1 MTTDDN
7 EFSHILP
14 SFFYCEICD
23 FKCFVKRDFNRHINT
38 QKHKNNILTT
48 FDNEF
53 YQKKPCI
60 KKYTCQN
67 CNKDYKDR
75 AGLWRHN
82 KKCNSED
89 FYKSNN
95 DNKTNDNKTNDNK
108 TNDNKT
114 NDNKDELIEYLI
126 KENKEIKELILELA
140 KKDTYSHCT
149 TNNNSHNKT
158 FNLQFFLNETCKD
171 AMNIMDFVNSIQLQ
185 LGDLEK
191 VGELGFVEG
200 ISNIITTNLKALDIT
215 QRPVHCADKKREV
228 IYIKDEDKWEKE
240 DEEKIKLRK
249 AIKKVATKNMCLLP
263 KFKEAYPDCS
273 KASSKYSDQ
282 YNKIIVESC
291 GGSGDNDVEKEN
303 KIIKNIAKNVI
314 IDKSL
319 EKLD

>member
-14 SFFYCEICD
+14 SFFYCKNCD
-23 FKCFVKRDFNRHINT
+23 FKCFVKRDFNRHVNT

-48 FDNEF
+48 FDNDF
-53 YQKKPCI
+53 YQKKPSD
-60 KKYTCQN
+60 KKYTCGK

-82 KKCNSED
+82 KKCNSEVVITP
-89 FYKSNN
+89 N
-95 DNKTNDNKTNDNK
+95 NDNK

-114 NDNKDELIEYLI
+114 NDNKDELIEYLV

-185 LGDLEK
+185 LSDLES
-191 VGELGFVEG
+191 VGKLGFVEG
-200 ISNIITTNLKALDIT
+200 ISNIITNKLKALDVT
-215 QRPVHCADKKREV
+215 QRPVHCADNKRE
-228 IYIKDEDKWEKE
+228 ILYIKDQDKWEKE
-240 DEEKIKLRK
+240 DEEKKKIRK
-249 AIKKVATKNMCLLP
+249 AIKRVASKNLNLLP
-263 KFKEAYPDCS
+263 KFKEAHPDCS
-273 KASSKYSDQ
+273 KASSKFSDQ

-291 GGSGDNDVEKEN
+291 GGSGDNDVEKED
-303 KIIKNIAKNVI
+303 KIIKNIAKLVT
-314 IDKSL
+314 IDKKQIL
-319 EKLD
+319 

>member
-14 SFFYCEICD
+14 SFFYCKNCD
-23 FKCFVKRDFNRHINT
+23 FKCFVKRDFNRHVNT

-48 FDNEF
+48 LDNDF
-53 YQKKPCI
+53 YQKKPSE

-82 KKCNSED
+82 QKCNS
-89 FYKSNN
+89 SPVVTPNN
-95 DNKTNDNKTNDNK
+95 DNKP
-108 TNDNKT
+108 

-185 LGDLEK
+185 LSDLEK

-200 ISNIITTNLKALDIT
+200 ISNIITTNLKALDVT

-291 GGSGDNDVEKEN
+291 GGSGDNDLEKEN
-303 KIIKNIAKNVI
+303 KIIRNIAKNVI